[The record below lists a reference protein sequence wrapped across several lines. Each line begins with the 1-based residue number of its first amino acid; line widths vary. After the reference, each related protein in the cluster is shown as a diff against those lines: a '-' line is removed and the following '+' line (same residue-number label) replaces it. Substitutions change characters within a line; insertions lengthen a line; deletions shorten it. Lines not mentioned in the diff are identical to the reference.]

1 MPHPSQ
7 SLSSGASAMNFD
19 QLIKFA
25 VEQGASDIHLQTG
38 ASPLLRIGG
47 LIRAVESPPVSA
59 DELRQFIASIKPGVT
74 AESLTGMMVE
84 GLDFSHA
91 VPGLCRFRCNVY
103 SHLGTPAMV
112 MRVVRLKVR
121 SMDELQLPPVLRDI
135 TLSLRGLTLV
145 TGTTGSG
152 KTTTLAAMID
162 LINNAFRCKIITI
175 EDPIEYIHTNQKA
188 MISQLEVGRDTPSF
202 EHGLRQALRQDPD
215 VILVGEVRDSET
227 MRMALRA
234 ADTGH
239 QVFTTVHSSNAAQTI
254 ERILAMVPPEERS
267 IATSQLAGALQAV
280 ISQRLAVTRDGGRRP
295 AMEILRG
302 GPGDLEVH
310 HGEPAGRPQRLHR
323 HPRAGHAAVRPAPD
337 RSVQPEGHLGHRGHA
352 AGDQPRGRG
361 AGAAGDPLTTR
372 RAEAIP
378 EALVKRRDPGNAPGS
393 RGEIG
398 RVGGEALESAPGST
412 ARSELPGMRLGSVAE
427 ELGDVGHDGP
437 DVLVGQLALVGVVD
451 LDLVVI
457 PHQDRDVRIPGQLVV
472 GRSAGFSEHRQR
484 NVLDAIVLRQLAEF
498 LARLVRFACRRRRRN
513 S

>member
-1 MPHPSQ
+1 
-7 SLSSGASAMNFD
+7 MNFE
-19 QLIKFA
+19 QLIKFG

-59 DELRQFIASIKPGVT
+59 DELQQFITAIKPGVT
-74 AESLTGMMVE
+74 AESLAEMMVQ

-121 SMDELQLPPVLRDI
+121 SMDELQLPAVLRDI

-152 KTTTLAAMID
+152 KSTTLAAMVD
-162 LINNAFRCKIITI
+162 LINNGFRCKIVTI

-254 ERILAMVPPEERS
+254 ERILAMVPPEERP

-302 GPGDLEVH
+302 GPVTSKYILENRQGDLSDYIATREL
-310 HGEPAGRPQRLHR
+310 GMQRF
-323 HPRAGHAAVRPAPD
+323 D
-337 RSVQPEGHLGHRGHA
+337 QHLIDLYNQKIISG
-352 AGDQPRGRG
+352 
-361 AGAAGDPLTTR
+361 T
-372 RAEAIP
+372 EAMRLATNP
-378 EALVKRRDPGNAPGS
+378 EAVALGL
-393 RGEIG
+393 RGI
-398 RVGGEALESAPGST
+398 
-412 ARSELPGMRLGSVAE
+412 
-427 ELGDVGHDGP
+427 H
-437 DVLVGQLALVGVVD
+437 
-451 LDLVVI
+451 
-457 PHQDRDVRIPGQLVV
+457 
-472 GRSAGFSEHRQR
+472 
-484 NVLDAIVLRQLAEF
+484 
-498 LARLVRFACRRRRRN
+498 
-513 S
+513 